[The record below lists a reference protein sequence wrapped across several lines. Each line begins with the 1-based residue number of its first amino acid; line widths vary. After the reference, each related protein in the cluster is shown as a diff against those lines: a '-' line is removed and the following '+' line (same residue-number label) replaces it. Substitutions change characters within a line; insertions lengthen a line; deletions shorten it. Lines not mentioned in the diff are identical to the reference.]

1 MLSETG
7 AAPDSVDLAES
18 DRGTQEQ
25 PASWSAR
32 VAAFVVDVLVGLG
45 VVTAF
50 VLVAWSTAQRD
61 WLWWLCVSAAAVVLL
76 SIAVNRLLLP
86 GVTGWSL
93 GRALTG
99 TAVVRRDGSPVGP
112 WRLLVRDIAHLL
124 DTLALFVGW
133 LWPLWD
139 RRGRTFADLLVRTE
153 VRRRDDAPARAGRF
167 ALIAVCAAAVLAVA
181 AAVLG
186 YTVVYRNDFRAAAA
200 REQIAVAGPKIVE
213 SILSYDPAT
222 LQADF
227 DRAQSLVT
235 DGYRPQLVAQQQSI
249 TAGTKKAPIVAN
261 DYWVTNSA
269 VLSST
274 EHDATMLI
282 LMQGQRGV
290 APDMRTITATVKV
303 NFQKSGDGQWQVAA
317 LTVLAKPKPG
327 GGGR

>member
-1 MLSETG
+1 MTAVLTDASTEEIK
-7 AAPDSVDLAES
+7 AAARDNAVD
-18 DRGTQEQ
+18 R

-32 VAAFVVDVLVGLG
+32 AAAFVVDVLVGLG
-45 VVTAF
+45 VVAAF
-50 VLVAWSTAQRD
+50 VLIAWSTAQRD

-76 SIAVNRLLLP
+76 AIAVNRLLLP

-99 TAVVRRDGSPVGP
+99 IAVVRRDGTAIGP

-139 RRGRTFADLLVRTE
+139 GRGRTFADLLVRTE
-153 VRRRDDAPARAGRF
+153 VRRREPAPARAGRV
-167 ALIAVCAAAVLAVA
+167 ALIAVSVAAVLALSAV
-181 AAVLG
+181 VLG
-186 YTVVYRNDFRAAAA
+186 YTVVYRNDFRAGQA
-200 REQIAVAGPKIVE
+200 REQIAVQGPKIVE
-213 SILSYDPAT
+213 EMLSYDPAT

-227 DRAQSLVT
+227 DKAQSLAT
-235 DGYRPQLVAQQQSI
+235 DGYRPQLAAQQQAVV
-249 TAGTKKAPIVAN
+249 AGGKKSPIVAN

-290 APDMRTITATVKV
+290 APNMRTITATVKV
-303 NFQKSGDGQWQVAA
+303 NFQKSGDGKWQVGA
-317 LTVLAKPKPG
+317 LSVLAKPKPG
-327 GGGR
+327 GG